1 MPSDTCAALPMASS
15 SRTTQQVEFSQQ
27 ARGPQSFRLPP
38 TSIQTKTTKMMMV
51 QTHVLRM
58 EESDTTRMVRKSE
71 SVMSPWMAQNP
82 IELAPCPIA
91 TAEP

>member
-1 MPSDTCAALPMASS
+1 
-15 SRTTQQVEFSQQ
+15 
-27 ARGPQSFRLPP
+27 
-38 TSIQTKTTKMMMV
+38 MMV

-71 SVMSPWMAQNP
+71 SAMSPWMAQNP
-82 IELAPCPIA
+82 IELAPRPIA